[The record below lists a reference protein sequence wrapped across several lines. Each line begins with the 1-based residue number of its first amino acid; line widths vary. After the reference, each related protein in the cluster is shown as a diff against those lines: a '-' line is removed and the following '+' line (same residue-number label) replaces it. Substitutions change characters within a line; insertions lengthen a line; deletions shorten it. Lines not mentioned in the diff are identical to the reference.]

1 MCKKASELIE
11 KEVADGIP
19 INRIAVGGFSMGGC
33 LALHLAYRF
42 KRSLVGCIA
51 MSAFLNNGSAVYE
64 VNYSFEKVKKLFF
77 H

>member
-1 MCKKASELIE
+1 MCKKASELID
-11 KEVADGIP
+11 KEVSEGIP

-42 KRSLVGCIA
+42 RRSMAGCIA

-64 VNYSFEKVKKLFF
+64 VKIYIYL
-77 H
+77 